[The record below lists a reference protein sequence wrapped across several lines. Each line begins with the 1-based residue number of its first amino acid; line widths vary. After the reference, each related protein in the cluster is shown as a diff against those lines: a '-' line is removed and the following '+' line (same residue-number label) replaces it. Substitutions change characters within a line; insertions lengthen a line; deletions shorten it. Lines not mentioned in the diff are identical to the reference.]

1 MNLDHQLS
9 LNRRLLQQ
17 KNLHQ
22 NLRQL
27 QIEKDQTKANH
38 RMFFLQVHPIRKV
51 NLKVKHPMMNLVTH
65 HYQIII
71 KQKQNLFLQLHQ
83 KNHQYHHHQFQ
94 KESIK
99 SHLQLKLILKKSQ
112 QILNQ
117 SHHQL
122 MIINNR
128 N

>member
-17 KNLHQ
+17 KNQHQ

-27 QIEKDQTKANH
+27 QIEKDQTEANH